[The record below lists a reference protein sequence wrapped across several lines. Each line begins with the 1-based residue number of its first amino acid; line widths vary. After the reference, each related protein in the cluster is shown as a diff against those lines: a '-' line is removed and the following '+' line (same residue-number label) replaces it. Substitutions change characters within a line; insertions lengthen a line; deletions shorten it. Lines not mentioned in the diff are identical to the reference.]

1 MDEKKEERDRETE
14 LAKEKVEGN
23 GVDGMEEKQQLSKF
37 EREEKK
43 RVREGERERERES

>member
-23 GVDGMEEKQQLSKF
+23 GVDGMGEKQQLRKL
-37 EREEKK
+37 ERKEKK
-43 RVREGERERERES
+43 EWERVRENERES